1 MTNTLPTK
9 AKVMIGM
16 VAAASLCALSFGIA
30 SGVAF
35 GVASGVT
42 PGGGGWQAQTLLQ
55 PQLLLLLV
63 AAALSSRFK
72 VKLPGMTSSM
82 SGSLPVIL
90 LAVTQLGLFA
100 SLLVAV
106 TAAVAQSYSGGNKT
120 RPIQFVFN
128 ACTLLNA
135 AGLAYLAY
143 HSQFFAAH
151 ASTHMLSLV
160 LAASIYFLANTA
172 PVAGIIGLT
181 ENANPFALWHKVFLW
196 SFPNYVIGAG
206 LTAIVSTFS
215 TISGLTAMTTLMAV
229 LFAVY
234 QSYKMY
240 VDRSEQTESQATSIS
255 MSMAAGR

>member
-1 MTNTLPTK
+1 MTNTLPIK

-16 VAAASLCALSFGIA
+16 VAVASLCALSFG
-30 SGVAF
+30 V
-35 GVASGVT
+35 VR
-42 PGGGGWQAQTLLQ
+42 WQAQAW
-55 PQLLLLLV
+55 PQLVLLMA

-82 SGSLPVIL
+82 SGNLPVIL
-90 LAVTQLGLFA
+90 LGVTQLGLFA
-100 SLLVAV
+100 SLLVAA

-120 RPIQFVFN
+120 KPVQFVFN

-135 AGLAYLAY
+135 AGLAYLVY
-143 HSQFFAAH
+143 HSQMFAGGANATAH
-151 ASTHMLSLV
+151 TLHLV
-160 LAASIYFLANTA
+160 LAAAAYFLANTA

-181 ENANPFALWHKVFLW
+181 EGSKPFALWHKVFLW

-206 LTAIVSTFS
+206 LTAIASAFS
-215 TISGLTAMTTLMAV
+215 TVSGLTMVATLMAV

-240 VDRSEQTESQATSIS
+240 VDRAEQTQPKVMAV
-255 MSMAAGR
+255 AAGR

>member
-1 MTNTLPTK
+1 MKNTLPTK
-9 AKVMIGM
+9 AKVLIGM
-16 VAAASLCALSFGIA
+16 VAVASLCALSFG
-30 SGVAF
+30 V
-35 GVASGVT
+35 VR
-42 PGGGGWQAQTLLQ
+42 WQTQAW
-55 PQLLLLLV
+55 PQLMLLLA

-82 SGSLPVIL
+82 SGNLPVIL

-106 TAAVAQSYSGGNKT
+106 TAAIAQSYTSGGNKT
-120 RPIQFVFN
+120 KPIQFVFN

-143 HSQFFAAH
+143 HSQILGAHAAAH
-151 ASTHMLSLV
+151 TMSLV
-160 LAASIYFLANTA
+160 LAATAYFLANTA
-172 PVAGIIGLT
+172 PVASIIGLT
-181 ENANPFALWHKVFLW
+181 EGGNPLALWHKVFLW

-206 LTAIVSTFS
+206 LTAIASTFS
-215 TISGLTAMTTLMAV
+215 TISGLGTLAALMAV

-240 VDRSEQTESQATSIS
+240 VGRAEQTPSQA
-255 MSMAAGR
+255 MAKAAGQ

>member
-1 MTNTLPTK
+1 MTKTLPIK

-16 VAAASLCALSFGIA
+16 VAAASLCALSFGVA

-55 PQLLLLLV
+55 PQLLLLL
-63 AAALSSRFK
+63 AAALSSPRFK
-72 VKLPGMTSSM
+72 VKLPGMASSM

-240 VDRSEQTESQATSIS
+240 VDRSGQTPQT

>member
-1 MTNTLPTK
+1 MTNTLPIK

-16 VAAASLCALSFGIA
+16 VAVASLCALSFG
-30 SGVAF
+30 VAR
-35 GVASGVT
+35 
-42 PGGGGWQAQTLLQ
+42 WQAEAW
-55 PQLLLLLV
+55 PQLVLLLA

-82 SGSLPVIL
+82 SGNLPVIL
-90 LAVTQLGLFA
+90 LGVTQLGLFA
-100 SLLVAV
+100 SLLVAA

-120 RPIQFVFN
+120 KTIQFVFN

-135 AGLAYLAY
+135 SGLAYLVY

-151 ASTHMLSLV
+151 ATAHMMSLV
-160 LAASIYFLANTA
+160 LAAVTYFLANTA
-172 PVAGIIGLT
+172 PVASIIGLT
-181 ENANPFALWHKVFLW
+181 EGGNPFALWHKVFLW

-206 LTAIVSTFS
+206 LTAIASAFS
-215 TISGLTAMTTLMAV
+215 TVSGLTMVAALMAV

-240 VDRSEQTESQATSIS
+240 VGRAKPTQPRVLAT
-255 MSMAAGR
+255 AAGR